1 LAQALPRHKLLVR
14 AVRLRLRGAIASVGF
29 KRRNGDL
36 LMPSQNPKLSARPV
50 RLIVAG
56 LALVLTVS
64 GCAQL
69 KGRQGYV
76 VDPVLTTSVA
86 PGVDNR
92 ESVEKTLGRPTFVG
106 QFSDNEY
113 YYVSRETRQL
123 AFARPRPVAQQVLR
137 VRFDPAGNVVAVDKT
152 GLELVSKINPEGDKT
167 PTLGRHRSFFEDIF
181 GNIGAVGA
189 PGVGGGGSQGQ

>member
-1 LAQALPRHKLLVR
+1 
-14 AVRLRLRGAIASVGF
+14 
-29 KRRNGDL
+29 
-36 LMPSQNPKLSARPV
+36 MPNFMPKLPASRARMV
-50 RLIVAG
+50 TLGLIVA
-56 LALVLTVS
+56 LTAS
-64 GCAQL
+64 GCTQM

-76 VDPVLTTSVA
+76 VDPVLTQAIT

-106 QFSDNEY
+106 QFSNNEY

-123 AFARPRPVAQQVLR
+123 AFANPRPVSQQVLR
-137 VRFDPAGNVVAVDKT
+137 VRFDPAGNVAAVDRT
-152 GLELVSKINPEGDKT
+152 GLDLVSKINPNGDKT

-189 PGVGGGGSQGQ
+189 PGAGPPQGQ

>member
-1 LAQALPRHKLLVR
+1 MLTD
-14 AVRLRLRGAIASVGF
+14 AI
-29 KRRNGDL
+29 
-36 LMPSQNPKLSARPV
+36 
-50 RLIVAG
+50 
-56 LALVLTVS
+56 
-64 GCAQL
+64 
-69 KGRQGYV
+69 
-76 VDPVLTTSVA
+76 A

-152 GLELVSKINPEGDKT
+152 GLDLVSKISPEGDKT
-167 PTLGRHRSFFEDIF
+167 PTLGRQRSFFEDIF

-189 PGVGGGGSQGQ
+189 PGTTGGGSPGQ

>member
-1 LAQALPRHKLLVR
+1 
-14 AVRLRLRGAIASVGF
+14 
-29 KRRNGDL
+29 
-36 LMPSQNPKLSARPV
+36 MPTHNPKLPARPA
-50 RLIVAG
+50 RLIVG
-56 LALVLTVS
+56 GLVLALTAS

-76 VDPVLTTSVA
+76 VDPVLTEAVA

-152 GLELVSKINPEGDKT
+152 GLELVSKISPEGDKT

-189 PGVGGGGSQGQ
+189 PGTGGGGGSQGQ

>member
-1 LAQALPRHKLLVR
+1 MPTQNLKLP
-14 AVRLRLRGAIASVGF
+14 
-29 KRRNGDL
+29 
-36 LMPSQNPKLSARPV
+36 ARPV

-56 LALVLTVS
+56 LALALTAS

-76 VDPVLTTSVA
+76 VDPVLTEAVT

-113 YYVSRETRQL
+113 YYVARETRQL
-123 AFARPRPVAQQVLR
+123 AFAKPHPVAQQVLR

-152 GLELVSKINPEGDKT
+152 GLELVSKISPEGDKT

-189 PGVGGGGSQGQ
+189 PGAGAPSGQ

>member
-1 LAQALPRHKLLVR
+1 
-14 AVRLRLRGAIASVGF
+14 
-29 KRRNGDL
+29 
-36 LMPSQNPKLSARPV
+36 MPTHEPKLPVRPV
-50 RLIVAG
+50 RVIVAG
-56 LALVLTVS
+56 LALALTVS

-76 VDPVLTTSVA
+76 VDPLLTEAIT

-106 QFSDNEY
+106 QFSNNEY

-123 AFARPRPVAQQVLR
+123 AFAKPRPVGQQVLR
-137 VRFDPAGNVVAVDKT
+137 VRFDPAGNVAAVDRT
-152 GLELVSKINPEGDKT
+152 GLELVSRLSPEGDKT

-189 PGVGGGGSQGQ
+189 PGAGAPSGR

>member
-1 LAQALPRHKLLVR
+1 MSNSTTLLP
-14 AVRLRLRGAIASVGF
+14 
-29 KRRNGDL
+29 
-36 LMPSQNPKLSARPV
+36 ARPA
-50 RLIVAG
+50 RLIVLGVA
-56 LALVLTVS
+56 LALTVG

-76 VDPVLTTSVA
+76 VDPVLTEAVA

-106 QFSDNEY
+106 QFSDNEW

-123 AFARPRPVAQQVLR
+123 AFAHPRPVSQQVLR
-137 VRFDPAGNVVAVDKT
+137 VRFDPAGNVVAIDKT
-152 GLELVSKINPEGDKT
+152 GLELVSKIHPEGDAT

-189 PGVGGGGSQGQ
+189 PGAGAPSGQ

>member
-1 LAQALPRHKLLVR
+1 MPHFTTIFSAPRT
-14 AVRLRLRGAIASVGF
+14 
-29 KRRNGDL
+29 
-36 LMPSQNPKLSARPV
+36 

-56 LALVLTVS
+56 LALALTTS

-76 VDPVLTTSVA
+76 VDPVLTDAIT

-106 QFSDNEY
+106 QFSNNEY

-123 AFARPRPVAQQVLR
+123 AFANPRPVAQQVLR
-137 VRFDPAGNVVAVDKT
+137 VRFDATGNVAAVDRT
-152 GLELVSKINPEGDKT
+152 GIELVSRISPEGDKT
-167 PTLGRHRSFFEDIF
+167 PTLGRERSFFQDIF

-189 PGVGGGGSQGQ
+189 PGMGGSGGPSGP

>member
-1 LAQALPRHKLLVR
+1 
-14 AVRLRLRGAIASVGF
+14 
-29 KRRNGDL
+29 
-36 LMPSQNPKLSARPV
+36 MPNFMPKLPASRA
-50 RLIVAG
+50 RLIAVGLMVA
-56 LALVLTVS
+56 LTAS
-64 GCAQL
+64 GCTQM

-76 VDPVLTTSVA
+76 VDPVLTQAIT

-106 QFSDNEY
+106 QFSNNEY

-123 AFARPRPVAQQVLR
+123 AFANPRPIAQQVLR
-137 VRFDPAGNVVAVDKT
+137 VRFDPAGNVAAVDKT
-152 GLELVSKINPEGDKT
+152 GLELVSKLNPEGDKT

-189 PGVGGGGSQGQ
+189 PGAGAPPGQ

>member
-1 LAQALPRHKLLVR
+1 
-14 AVRLRLRGAIASVGF
+14 
-29 KRRNGDL
+29 
-36 LMPSQNPKLSARPV
+36 MPHMTKILSAPRT
-50 RLIVAG
+50 RLMLAG
-56 LALVLTVS
+56 LMLALTTS

-76 VDPVLTTSVA
+76 VDPVLTDAIT

-123 AFARPRPVAQQVLR
+123 AFANPRPVSQQVLR
-137 VRFDPAGNVVAVDKT
+137 VRFDASGNVAAVDRT
-152 GLELVSKINPEGDKT
+152 GIELVSKISPEGDKT
-167 PTLGRHRSFFEDIF
+167 ATLGRSRSFFEDIF

-189 PGVGGGGSQGQ
+189 PGTGGPGGGGNTGP

>member
-1 LAQALPRHKLLVR
+1 
-14 AVRLRLRGAIASVGF
+14 
-29 KRRNGDL
+29 
-36 LMPSQNPKLSARPV
+36 MPKLPASRP
-50 RLIVAG
+50 RLIVVGLMVALTAG
-56 LALVLTVS
+56 
-64 GCAQL
+64 GCTQM

-76 VDPVLTTSVA
+76 VDPVLTQAIT

-106 QFSDNEY
+106 QFSNNEY

-123 AFARPRPVAQQVLR
+123 AFANPRPIAQQVLR
-137 VRFDPAGNVVAVDKT
+137 VRFDPAGNVAAVDKT
-152 GLELVSKINPEGDKT
+152 GLELVSKLNPEGDKT

-189 PGVGGGGSQGQ
+189 PGAGAPPGQ

>member
-1 LAQALPRHKLLVR
+1 MPNSILSFPARRTRLVVLGLAV
-14 AVRLRLRGAIASVGF
+14 AIA
-29 KRRNGDL
+29 
-36 LMPSQNPKLSARPV
+36 
-50 RLIVAG
+50 
-56 LALVLTVS
+56 TS

-76 VDPVLTTSVA
+76 VDPLLTEAIT

-106 QFSDNEY
+106 QFSNNEY

-123 AFARPRPVAQQVLR
+123 AFAKPRPVEQQVLR
-137 VRFDPAGNVVAVDKT
+137 VRFDAAGNVAAVDRT
-152 GLELVSKINPEGDKT
+152 GLELVSKISPEGDKT

-189 PGVGGGGSQGQ
+189 PGAGAPAGR